1 MTTSAIARLG
11 RVVLSGLRLESI
23 LFYSYLSDVRSM
35 KPYSQHMN
43 STGLELRTC
52 VVNCNGII
60 VHAGGRGLQFVNSSV
75 HEHYTAHEVA
85 QLNCDEKSKNL
96 NETN

>member
-23 LFYSYLSDVRSM
+23 LFYSSLSDVRSI
-35 KPYSQHMN
+35 KPCSQHMN
-43 STGLELRTC
+43 STRLELRTC
-52 VVNCNGII
+52 VVNCNGI

-75 HEHYTAHEVA
+75 HVLWTILDSY
-85 QLNCDEKSKNL
+85 
-96 NETN
+96 